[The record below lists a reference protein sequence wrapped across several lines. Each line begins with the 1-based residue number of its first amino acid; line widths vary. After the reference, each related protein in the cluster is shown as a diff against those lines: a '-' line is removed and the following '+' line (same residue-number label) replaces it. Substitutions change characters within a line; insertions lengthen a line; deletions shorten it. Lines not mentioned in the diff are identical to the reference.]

1 VIDQLLDRTVQAV
14 GRRMS
19 RRRFLQRVATAA
31 SAMAVSPVVYA
42 MKPVDAIEL
51 ISCGGCPSGSAC
63 CDGWTTFCC
72 VINNG
77 KNACPNNTFM
87 GGWWKCTNYSG
98 SGLCHDENVRYY
110 VDCNR
115 TPGKSCPGGCHC
127 ANDKC
132 TNRSTCC
139 NHFRYGQCNTEVIG
153 TTEVVCR
160 MITCV
165 NPSDLFVNCNST
177 LHVDN
182 ATCSHEASCL

>member
-1 VIDQLLDRTVQAV
+1 VIDQLLDRAVDAV
-14 GRRMS
+14 GRRIS

-31 SAMAVSPVVYA
+31 SAMAVSPIVYA
-42 MKPVDAIEL
+42 TRPVDSIEL
-51 ISCGGCPSGSAC
+51 ITCRNCQSGAAC

-72 VINNG
+72 VINGG

-87 GGWWKCTNYSG
+87 AGWWKCTNYSG
-98 SGLCHDENVRYY
+98 SKLCHDENVRYY

-115 TPGKSCPGGCHC
+115 TPGKPCPGGCHC
-127 ANDKC
+127 ANDVC

-139 NHFRYGQCNTEVIG
+139 NHFRYGQCNTQVLG

-165 NPSDLFVNCNST
+165 NPSELFVNCNAT